1 MSNNKSKKKRAEGF
15 FSAAYRD
22 LKSEIG
28 DIGAGEIKSDI
39 RRDFSDVK
47 DFYIDEKQ
55 HEQLK
60 EMGKLKRWV
69 YTTGWLLK
77 ALFFKLTPNRRILF
91 IISIVLIFAGRGNNN
106 IQGIDIIGLLVLIFI
121 LMLELKDKLL
131 AKNEL
136 QAGRFVQHALMPER
150 TPKIA
155 GWEIW
160 LFTQPANDVGG
171 DLVDYQKIDE
181 QKYGAALGDVVGKG
195 LGAALFMAK
204 LQATLRTLVPD
215 IASLTKL
222 GEKLNEIF
230 HRDSLPN
237 SFASLVFARFNIDS
251 GIISILNAGHFP
263 PIIIRNDEL
272 EEMSKGGA
280 ALGLKPDAKYIEQQV
295 ELNKNDMLFIY
306 SDGLTEA
313 RDEQGNFFGETR
325 LLNLLPQ
332 LNKLSVVEAGE
343 KLVSN
348 IENFIGKA
356 KPADDLSIILLKR
369 SI

>member
-1 MSNNKSKKKRAEGF
+1 
-15 FSAAYRD
+15 
-22 LKSEIG
+22 
-28 DIGAGEIKSDI
+28 
-39 RRDFSDVK
+39 
-47 DFYIDEKQ
+47 
-55 HEQLK
+55 
-60 EMGKLKRWV
+60 
-69 YTTGWLLK
+69 
-77 ALFFKLTPNRRILF
+77 
-91 IISIVLIFAGRGNNN
+91 
-106 IQGIDIIGLLVLIFI
+106 
-121 LMLELKDKLL
+121 
-131 AKNEL
+131 
-136 QAGRFVQHALMPER
+136 MPER